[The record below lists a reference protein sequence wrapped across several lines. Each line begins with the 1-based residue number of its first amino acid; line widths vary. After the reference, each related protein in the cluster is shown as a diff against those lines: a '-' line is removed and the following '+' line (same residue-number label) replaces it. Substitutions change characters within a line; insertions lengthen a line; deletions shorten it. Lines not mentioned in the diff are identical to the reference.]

1 MNLKK
6 RWPHSPL
13 AIAAYCLIIA
23 IGIMFWGGPISVAGA
38 VAELRIGE
46 GSSSE
51 SALREGHRMTIVS
64 GHSFSCDWKDASNNI
79 NRCTT
84 NLKGRSLEIEFKVDP
99 LKVPQCNKCNIRY
112 SEQSFQCGCSHD
124 YRHKPGQADLWI
136 ENSLGLT
143 DFDRIWLFLT
153 NPLANIFG
161 NMIESDWNNITPIL
175 SWVVAILIAAALGL
189 QFMQTP
195 RVGSRFAGFI
205 LIVPISILITPIVWW
220 FTLLVLLET
229 GHVD

>member
-6 RWPHSPL
+6 RLPHSPL
-13 AIAAYCLIIA
+13 AIVAYCLIIA
-23 IGIMFWGGPISVAGA
+23 IGILFWGGPISVAGA
-38 VAELRIGE
+38 VAQLRIGE
-46 GSSSE
+46 GSSSAL
-51 SALREGHRMTIVS
+51 ALREGHRITIVS
-64 GHSFSCDWKDASNNI
+64 GHSFSCDWKDASHNI
-79 NRCTT
+79 HRCRT
-84 NLKGRSLEIEFKVDP
+84 NLKGRSLEIEFKDGWMEV
-99 LKVPQCNKCNIRY
+99 VPQCNIRY
-112 SEQSFQCGCSHD
+112 SEQSFQCGAF
-124 YRHKPGQADLWI
+124 YYLNHKPGQADLWI

-153 NPLANIFG
+153 NPLANLFG
-161 NMIESDWNNITPIL
+161 NITEPDWNNIAPIL

-189 QFMQTP
+189 HFMQTP

-220 FTLLVLLET
+220 FTLLVLILT

>member
-6 RWPHSPL
+6 RLPHSPL

-23 IGIMFWGGPISVAGA
+23 IGIMFWGGPISVDGA

-51 SALREGHRMTIVS
+51 LALREGHRMTIVS

-79 NRCTT
+79 NRCRT
-84 NLKGRSLEIEFKVDP
+84 NLKGRSLEIEFKVEP
-99 LKVPQCNKCNIRY
+99 LGVPQCNIRY
-112 SEQSFQCGCSHD
+112 SEQSFQCGGSHD
-124 YRHKPGQADLWI
+124 YRHKPGQADFWI

-153 NPLANIFG
+153 NPLANLFG
-161 NMIESDWNNITPIL
+161 NITEIDWNYIIPIL

-189 QFMQTP
+189 DFMETP
-195 RVGSRFAGFI
+195 RGGSRFAGFI
-205 LIVPISILITPIVWW
+205 LPISILITPIVLW
-220 FTLLVLLET
+220 FTVLGLLVT

>member
-6 RWPHSPL
+6 RLPHSPL
-13 AIAAYCLIIA
+13 AIVAYCLIIA

-51 SALREGHRMTIVS
+51 LALREGHRMTIVS

-79 NRCTT
+79 NRCRT
-84 NLKGRSLEIEFKVDP
+84 NLKGRSLEIEFKVEP
-99 LKVPQCNKCNIRY
+99 FEVPQCNIRY
-112 SEQSFQCGCSHD
+112 SEQSFQCGGFND
-124 YRHKPGQADLWI
+124 YRHKAGQADLWI

-153 NPLANIFG
+153 NPLANLFG
-161 NMIESDWNNITPIL
+161 NITEIDWDNITPIL

-189 QFMQTP
+189 HFMQTP

-205 LIVPISILITPIVWW
+205 LIVPISILIRPIVWW
-220 FTLLVLLET
+220 FTGLVLILT

>member
-6 RWPHSPL
+6 RLPHSPL

-51 SALREGHRMTIVS
+51 LALREGHRITIVS
-64 GHSFSCDWKDASNNI
+64 GHSFSCDWKDASHNI
-79 NRCTT
+79 HRCRT
-84 NLKGRSLEIEFKVDP
+84 NLKGRSLEIEFKDGSMEV
-99 LKVPQCNKCNIRY
+99 VPQCNIRY
-112 SEQSFQCGCSHD
+112 SGQSFQCGGFYD
-124 YRHKPGQADLWI
+124 MRHKPGQADLWI

-153 NPLANIFG
+153 NPLANLFG
-161 NMIESDWNNITPIL
+161 NITEPDWDNITPIL

-189 QFMQTP
+189 HFMQTP

-205 LIVPISILITPIVWW
+205 LIVPISILIQPIVWW
-220 FTLLVLLET
+220 FTGLVLILT

>member
-6 RWPHSPL
+6 RLPHSPL

-79 NRCTT
+79 NRCRT
-84 NLKGRSLEIEFKVDP
+84 NLKGRSLEIEFKVEIFE
-99 LKVPQCNKCNIRY
+99 VPQCNIRY
-112 SEQSFQCGCSHD
+112 SEQSFQCGAFYD
-124 YRHKPGQADLWI
+124 MPHKPNQADLWV

-153 NPLANIFG
+153 NPLANLFG
-161 NMIESDWNNITPIL
+161 NITEIDWNNITPIL
-175 SWVVAILIAAALGL
+175 DWVVAILIAAALGL
-189 QFMQTP
+189 HFMQTP

-205 LIVPISILITPIVWW
+205 LIVPISILIRPIVWW
-220 FTLLVLLET
+220 FTGVVLILT

>member
-6 RWPHSPL
+6 RLPHSPL

-51 SALREGHRMTIVS
+51 LALREGHRITIVS
-64 GHSFSCDWKDASNNI
+64 GHSFSCDWKDASHNI
-79 NRCTT
+79 HRCRT
-84 NLKGRSLEIEFKVDP
+84 NLKGRSLEIEFKDGWMEV
-99 LKVPQCNKCNIRY
+99 VAQCNIRY
-112 SEQSFQCGCSHD
+112 SGQSFQCGAFYD
-124 YRHKPGQADLWI
+124 MPHKSNQADLWV

-153 NPLANIFG
+153 NPLANLFG
-161 NMIESDWNNITPIL
+161 NITEIDWNNITPIL

-189 QFMQTP
+189 HFMQTP

-205 LIVPISILITPIVWW
+205 LIVPISILIRPIVWW
-220 FTLLVLLET
+220 FTGLVLILT

>member
-6 RWPHSPL
+6 RLPHSPL
-13 AIAAYCLIIA
+13 EIVAYCLIIA
-23 IGIMFWGGPISVAGA
+23 IGIIFWGGPISVAGS

-51 SALREGHRMTIVS
+51 SALREGHRITIVS

-79 NRCTT
+79 NRCRT
-84 NLKGRSLEIEFKVDP
+84 NLKGRSLEIEFKEGWAEV
-99 LKVPQCNKCNIRY
+99 VPQCNIRY
-112 SEQSFQCGCSHD
+112 SGQSFQCGGFYD
-124 YRHKPGQADLWI
+124 LRHKSNQADLWI

-153 NPLANIFG
+153 NPLANLFG
-161 NMIESDWNNITPIL
+161 NITEIDWNKITPIL

-189 QFMQTP
+189 HFMQTP
-195 RVGSRFAGFI
+195 WVGLRFAGFI
-205 LIVPISILITPIVWW
+205 LIVPISILITPSVESFIV
-220 FTLLVLLET
+220 LVLLLT

>member
-6 RWPHSPL
+6 RLPHSPL
-13 AIAAYCLIIA
+13 AIVAYCLIIA

-51 SALREGHRMTIVS
+51 LALREGHRMTIVS

-79 NRCTT
+79 NRCRT
-84 NLKGRSLEIEFKVDP
+84 NLKGRSLEIEFKVK
-99 LKVPQCNKCNIRY
+99 LFEVTQCNIRY
-112 SEQSFQCGCSHD
+112 SGQSFQCGGSND

-153 NPLANIFG
+153 NPLANLFG
-161 NMIESDWNNITPIL
+161 NITEIDWDNIIPIL
-175 SWVVAILIAAALGL
+175 TWVVAILIAAALGL
-189 QFMQTP
+189 HFMQTP

-205 LIVPISILITPIVWW
+205 LIVPISILIRPIVWW
-220 FTLLVLLET
+220 FTLLVLVLT
-229 GHVD
+229 GHAD

>member
-6 RWPHSPL
+6 RLPHSPL
-13 AIAAYCLIIA
+13 AIAGYCLIIA
-23 IGIMFWGGPISVAGA
+23 IGIMFWGGPISVAGS

-51 SALREGHRMTIVS
+51 LALREGHRITIVS

-79 NRCTT
+79 NRCRT
-84 NLKGRSLEIEFKVDP
+84 NLKGRSLEIEFKEGWMEV
-99 LKVPQCNKCNIRY
+99 VPECNIRY
-112 SEQSFQCGCSHD
+112 SGQSFQCGAFYD
-124 YRHKPGQADLWI
+124 MRHKSNQADLWI

-153 NPLANIFG
+153 NPLANLFG
-161 NMIESDWNNITPIL
+161 NITEMDWNNITPIL

-189 QFMQTP
+189 HFMQTP

-205 LIVPISILITPIVWW
+205 LIVPISILIRPIVGW
-220 FTLLVLLET
+220 FTLLVLILT
-229 GHVD
+229 RHVD

>member
-13 AIAAYCLIIA
+13 AIVAYCLIIA
-23 IGIMFWGGPISVAGA
+23 IGIMFWGGPLSVAGS

-51 SALREGHRMTIVS
+51 LALREGHRMTIVS
-64 GHSFSCDWKDASNNI
+64 GHSFSCDRKDASNNI
-79 NRCTT
+79 NRCRT
-84 NLKGRSLEIEFKVDP
+84 NLKGRSLEIEFKVGW
-99 LKVPQCNKCNIRY
+99 LEVVPQCNIRY
-112 SEQSFQCGCSHD
+112 SGQSFQCGGFND
-124 YRHKPGQADLWI
+124 FRHKDGQADLWI

-153 NPLANIFG
+153 NPLANLFG
-161 NMIESDWNNITPIL
+161 NITEIDWDNITPIL
-175 SWVVAILIAAALGL
+175 SWVVAILIVAALGL
-189 QFMQTP
+189 HFMQTP

-205 LIVPISILITPIVWW
+205 LIVPISILIRPIVWW
-220 FTLLVLLET
+220 FTAVVLILT

>member
-6 RWPHSPL
+6 RLPHSPL

-51 SALREGHRMTIVS
+51 SALREGHRITIVS
-64 GHSFSCDWKDASNNI
+64 GHSFSCDWKDASHNI
-79 NRCTT
+79 HRCRT
-84 NLKGRSLEIEFKVDP
+84 NLKGRSLEIEFKDGWVEA
-99 LKVPQCNKCNIRY
+99 VPECNIRY
-112 SEQSFQCGCSHD
+112 SGQSFQCGGLYD
-124 YRHKPGQADLWI
+124 MRHKSNQADLWI

-143 DFDRIWLFLT
+143 DLDRIWLFLT
-153 NPLANIFG
+153 NPLANLFG
-161 NMIESDWNNITPIL
+161 NITEIDWNNITPIL

-195 RVGSRFAGFI
+195 MVGSRFAGFI
-205 LIVPISILITPIVWW
+205 LIVPISILIRPIVWW
-220 FTLLVLLET
+220 FTGLVLILT
-229 GHVD
+229 GHAD

>member
-6 RWPHSPL
+6 RLPHSPL

-23 IGIMFWGGPISVAGA
+23 IGIIFWGGPISVAGS

-46 GSSSE
+46 GSRYGL
-51 SALREGHRMTIVS
+51 AREGHRITIVS

-79 NRCTT
+79 NRCRT
-84 NLKGRSLEIEFKVDP
+84 NLKGRSLEIEFKEGWLEV
-99 LKVPQCNKCNIRY
+99 VPQCNIRY
-112 SEQSFQCGCSHD
+112 SGQSFQCGAFYD
-124 YRHKPGQADLWI
+124 LPHKPNQADVWI

-161 NMIESDWNNITPIL
+161 NMIESDWDNITPIL
-175 SWVVAILIAAALGL
+175 SWVVAILIAAALGV

-195 RVGSRFAGFI
+195 RVGSRFAGLI
-205 LIVPISILITPIVWW
+205 LIVPISILITPIVWC
-220 FTLLVLLET
+220 FTLLVLILT

>member
-1 MNLKK
+1 MNLKE
-6 RWPHSPL
+6 RLPHSL
-13 AIAAYCLIIA
+13 FAIAAYCLIIA
-23 IGIMFWGGPISVAGA
+23 IGIMIFWGGPSSVAGP

-51 SALREGHRMTIVS
+51 LALREGHRITIVS

-79 NRCTT
+79 NRCRT
-84 NLKGRSLEIEFKVDP
+84 NLKGRSLEIEFKVEP
-99 LKVPQCNKCNIRY
+99 LVKVPQCNIRY
-112 SEQSFQCGCSHD
+112 SEQSFQCGGFTD
-124 YRHKPGQADLWI
+124 MRHKLGQADFWI

-153 NPLANIFG
+153 NPLANLFG
-161 NMIESDWNNITPIL
+161 NITEIDWNYIIPIL
-175 SWVVAILIAAALGL
+175 SWVVAILIAAPLRL
-189 QFMQTP
+189 DFMQTP

-205 LIVPISILITPIVWW
+205 QIVQISILITPIVWW
-220 FTLLVLLET
+220 FTVLLLLRT

>member
-6 RWPHSPL
+6 RLPHSPL
-13 AIAAYCLIIA
+13 AIVAYCLIIA
-23 IGIMFWGGPISVAGA
+23 IGITFWGGPISVAGA

-51 SALREGHRMTIVS
+51 LALREGHRMTIVS

-79 NRCTT
+79 NRCRT
-84 NLKGRSLEIEFKVDP
+84 NLKGRSLEIEFKEGWMEV
-99 LKVPQCNKCNIRY
+99 VPECNIRY
-112 SEQSFQCGCSHD
+112 SGQSFQCGGFYD

-153 NPLANIFG
+153 NPLANLFG
-161 NMIESDWNNITPIL
+161 NITEIDWNKITPIL

-189 QFMQTP
+189 HFMQTP

-205 LIVPISILITPIVWW
+205 LIVPISILIRPIVWW
-220 FTLLVLLET
+220 FTGLVLILT

>member
-6 RWPHSPL
+6 RLPHSPL

-51 SALREGHRMTIVS
+51 LALREGHRITIVS

-79 NRCTT
+79 NRCRT
-84 NLKGRSLEIEFKVDP
+84 NLKGRSLEIEFKVEP
-99 LKVPQCNKCNIRY
+99 LEVPQCNIRY
-112 SEQSFQCGCSHD
+112 SEQSFQCGGSND
-124 YRHKPGQADLWI
+124 MRHKPGQADLWI

-153 NPLANIFG
+153 NPLANLFG
-161 NMIESDWNNITPIL
+161 NITENDWDNITPIL

-189 QFMQTP
+189 HFMQTP
-195 RVGSRFAGFI
+195 TVGSRFAGFI
-205 LIVPISILITPIVWW
+205 LIVPISILIRPIVWR
-220 FTLLVLLET
+220 FTLLVLIVT
-229 GHVD
+229 GHAD

>member
-6 RWPHSPL
+6 RLPHSPL

-23 IGIMFWGGPISVAGA
+23 IGIIFWGGPISVAGS

-46 GSSSE
+46 GSTYQLG
-51 SALREGHRMTIVS
+51 LREGHGITIVS

-79 NRCTT
+79 NRCRT
-84 NLKGRSLEIEFKVDP
+84 NLKGRSLEIEFKVEP
-99 LKVPQCNKCNIRY
+99 FSKVPQCNIRY
-112 SEQSFQCGCSHD
+112 SGQSFQCGGFND
-124 YRHKPGQADLWI
+124 LRHKSGQADLWI

-153 NPLANIFG
+153 NPLANLFG
-161 NMIESDWNNITPIL
+161 NITERDWENITPIL
-175 SWVVAILIAAALGL
+175 NWVVTILIGAALGL

-195 RVGSRFAGFI
+195 RVWLRFAGFI
-205 LIVPISILITPIVWW
+205 LIVPISILIIPIVGR
-220 FTLLVLLET
+220 FTLLLLLLT

>member
-6 RWPHSPL
+6 RLPHSPL
-13 AIAAYCLIIA
+13 TIAAYCLIIA

-51 SALREGHRMTIVS
+51 LALREGHRMTIVS

-79 NRCTT
+79 NRCRT
-84 NLKGRSLEIEFKVDP
+84 NLKGRSLEIEFKVEP
-99 LKVPQCNKCNIRY
+99 LEVPQCNIRY
-112 SEQSFQCGCSHD
+112 SEQSFQCGGSHD

-153 NPLANIFG
+153 NPLANLFG
-161 NMIESDWNNITPIL
+161 NITEIDWDNIIPIL
-175 SWVVAILIAAALGL
+175 NWVVTILIAAALGL
-189 QFMQTP
+189 HFMQTP
-195 RVGSRFAGFI
+195 RVWLRFAGFI
-205 LIVPISILITPIVWW
+205 LIVPISILIRPIVWR
-220 FTLLVLLET
+220 FTLLVLVLT
-229 GHVD
+229 GHAD

>member
-6 RWPHSPL
+6 RLPHSPL

-51 SALREGHRMTIVS
+51 LALREGHRITIVS

-79 NRCTT
+79 NRCRT
-84 NLKGRSLEIEFKVDP
+84 NLKGRSLEIEFKEGFMEV
-99 LKVPQCNKCNIRY
+99 VPECNIRY
-112 SEQSFQCGCSHD
+112 SGQSFQCGAFYD
-124 YRHKPGQADLWI
+124 MPHKSNQADVWI

-153 NPLANIFG
+153 NPLANLFG
-161 NMIESDWNNITPIL
+161 NITEIDWDNITPIL
-175 SWVVAILIAAALGL
+175 SWVVAIIIAAALGL
-189 QFMQTP
+189 HFMQTP
-195 RVGSRFAGFI
+195 RVWSRFAGFI
-205 LIVPISILITPIVWW
+205 LIVPISILIRPIVWW
-220 FTLLVLLET
+220 FTGLVLLLT
-229 GHVD
+229 GHLD

>member
-6 RWPHSPL
+6 RLLHSPL
-13 AIAAYCLIIA
+13 AIVAYCLIIA
-23 IGIMFWGGPISVAGA
+23 IGIIFWGGPISVAGS

-46 GSSSE
+46 GSSSYL
-51 SALREGHRMTIVS
+51 AFREGHGITIVS

-79 NRCTT
+79 NRCRT
-84 NLKGRSLEIEFKVDP
+84 NLKGRSLEIEFKVEP
-99 LKVPQCNKCNIRY
+99 FEVPQCNIRY
-112 SEQSFQCGCSHD
+112 SEQSFQCGGSND

-161 NMIESDWNNITPIL
+161 KMTENDWDNIMPIL

-220 FTLLVLLET
+220 FTLLVLLLT

>member
-6 RWPHSPL
+6 RLPHSPL
-13 AIAAYCLIIA
+13 AIAGYCLIIA
-23 IGIMFWGGPISVAGA
+23 IGIIFWGGPISVAGS

-46 GSSSE
+46 GSRSYL
-51 SALREGHRMTIVS
+51 ALREGHRITIVS

-79 NRCTT
+79 NRCRT
-84 NLKGRSLEIEFKVDP
+84 NLKGRSLEIEFKEGWAEV
-99 LKVPQCNKCNIRY
+99 VPQFNIRY
-112 SEQSFQCGCSHD
+112 SGQSFQCGGFYD
-124 YRHKPGQADLWI
+124 LRHKSNQADLWI

-153 NPLANIFG
+153 NPLANLFG
-161 NMIESDWNNITPIL
+161 NITEIDWYYIIPIL
-175 SWVVAILIAAALGL
+175 SWVVAILIAATLDL
-189 QFMQTP
+189 DFMQTP

-205 LIVPISILITPIVWW
+205 IIVQISILITPILWW
-220 FTLLVLLET
+220 FTVLVLLQT

>member
-6 RWPHSPL
+6 RLPHSPL

-23 IGIMFWGGPISVAGA
+23 IGIMFWGGPISVAGP

-51 SALREGHRMTIVS
+51 LALREGHRITIVS

-79 NRCTT
+79 NRCRT
-84 NLKGRSLEIEFKVDP
+84 NLKGRSLEIEFKVGW
-99 LKVPQCNKCNIRY
+99 LEVVQQCNIRY
-112 SEQSFQCGCSHD
+112 SEQSFQCGGFND
-124 YRHKPGQADLWI
+124 IRHKPGQADLWI

-153 NPLANIFG
+153 NPLANLFG
-161 NMIESDWNNITPIL
+161 NITELDWNTITPIL
-175 SWVVAILIAAALGL
+175 SWVVSILIAVALGL

-205 LIVPISILITPIVWW
+205 LIVPISILIRPIVEW
-220 FTLLVLLET
+220 FTLLVLILT

>member
-6 RWPHSPL
+6 RLPHSPL
-13 AIAAYCLIIA
+13 AIVAYCLIIA
-23 IGIMFWGGPISVAGA
+23 IGIMFWGGPISVAGS

-51 SALREGHRMTIVS
+51 LSLLEGHRMTIVS
-64 GHSFSCDWKDASNNI
+64 GHSFSCDWKDASHNI
-79 NRCTT
+79 HRCRT
-84 NLKGRSLEIEFKVDP
+84 NLKGRSLEIEFKEGWMEV
-99 LKVPQCNKCNIRY
+99 VPECNIRY
-112 SEQSFQCGCSHD
+112 SGQSFQCGAFYD
-124 YRHKPGQADLWI
+124 MPHKSNQADVWI

-161 NMIESDWNNITPIL
+161 NMIESDWDNITPIL

-195 RVGSRFAGFI
+195 RVWSRFAGFI
-205 LIVPISILITPIVWW
+205 LIVPISILIRPIVWW
-220 FTLLVLLET
+220 FTDVVLILT

>member
-6 RWPHSPL
+6 RFPHSPF
-13 AIAAYCLIIA
+13 AIVAYCLIIA
-23 IGIMFWGGPISVAGA
+23 IGIMFWGGPTSVGGA
-38 VAELRIGE
+38 VAEFRIGE

-51 SALREGHRMTIVS
+51 LALREGHRVTIVS

-79 NRCTT
+79 NRCRT
-84 NLKGRSLEIEFKVDP
+84 NLKGRSLEIEFKVE
-99 LKVPQCNKCNIRY
+99 LFQVPQCNIRY
-112 SEQSFQCGCSHD
+112 SGQSFQCGGFND

-143 DFDRIWLFLT
+143 DFDRIWLLLT

-161 NMIESDWNNITPIL
+161 NITEIDWNNITPIL
-175 SWVVAILIAAALGL
+175 NWVVAISISVAIGWR
-189 QFMQTP
+189 FMQTP

-205 LIVPISILITPIVWW
+205 LIVAISILIRPIVWW
-220 FTLLVLLET
+220 FTQLVLMIT
-229 GHVD
+229 GHAD

>member
-6 RWPHSPL
+6 RLPHSPF
-13 AIAAYCLIIA
+13 AIAACLIIA
-23 IGIMFWGGPISVAGA
+23 IGIMFWGGPSSVAGA
-38 VAELRIGE
+38 VAEFRIGE
-46 GSSSE
+46 GSRSE
-51 SALREGHRMTIVS
+51 SALREGHRITIVS

-79 NRCTT
+79 NRCRT
-84 NLKGRSLEIEFKVDP
+84 NLKGRSLEIEFKVEP
-99 LKVPQCNKCNIRY
+99 FKVPQCNIRY
-112 SEQSFQCGCSHD
+112 SEQSFQCGGSND

-153 NPLANIFG
+153 NPLANLFG
-161 NMIESDWNNITPIL
+161 NITEIDWDNIIPIL
-175 SWVVAILIAAALGL
+175 TWVVAILIAAALVHS
-189 QFMQTP
+189 MQTP

-220 FTLLVLLET
+220 FTLLVLIVT
-229 GHVD
+229 GHAD

>member
-6 RWPHSPL
+6 RWLHSPL

-51 SALREGHRMTIVS
+51 LALREGHRMTIVS

-79 NRCTT
+79 NRCRT
-84 NLKGRSLEIEFKVDP
+84 NLKGRSLEIEFKVEP
-99 LKVPQCNKCNIRY
+99 LEVPQCNIRY
-112 SEQSFQCGCSHD
+112 SEQSFQCGGSHD

-153 NPLANIFG
+153 NPLANLFG
-161 NMIESDWNNITPIL
+161 NITEIDWDNIIPIL
-175 SWVVAILIAAALGL
+175 NWVVTILIAAALGL
-189 QFMQTP
+189 HFMQTP
-195 RVGSRFAGFI
+195 RVWLRFAGFI
-205 LIVPISILITPIVWW
+205 LIVPISILIRPIVWR
-220 FTLLVLLET
+220 FTLLVLVLT
-229 GHVD
+229 GHAD

>member
-6 RWPHSPL
+6 RLPHSPL
-13 AIAAYCLIIA
+13 AIVAYCLIIA
-23 IGIMFWGGPISVAGA
+23 IGIMFWGGPISVAGP

-51 SALREGHRMTIVS
+51 SALREGHRITIVS

-79 NRCTT
+79 NRCRT
-84 NLKGRSLEIEFKVDP
+84 NLKGRSLEIEFKVGWAE
-99 LKVPQCNKCNIRY
+99 VVSQCNIRY

-153 NPLANIFG
+153 NPLANLFG
-161 NMIESDWNNITPIL
+161 NITESDWNNITPIL

-189 QFMQTP
+189 HFMQTP

-205 LIVPISILITPIVWW
+205 LIVPISILIRPIVEW
-220 FTLLVLLET
+220 FTYVVLILT
-229 GHVD
+229 LHVD

>member
-6 RWPHSPL
+6 RLPHSPL

-23 IGIMFWGGPISVAGA
+23 ICIMFWGGPISVAGA

-51 SALREGHRMTIVS
+51 LALREGHRMTIVS

-79 NRCTT
+79 NRCRT
-84 NLKGRSLEIEFKVDP
+84 NLKGRSLEIEFKVEF
-99 LKVPQCNKCNIRY
+99 LEVPQCNIRY
-112 SEQSFQCGCSHD
+112 SGQSFQCGAFYD
-124 YRHKPGQADLWI
+124 MRHKSGQADLWI

-153 NPLANIFG
+153 NPLANLFG
-161 NMIESDWNNITPIL
+161 NITELDWDIITPIL

-205 LIVPISILITPIVWW
+205 LIVPISILIITPIVWW
-220 FTLLVLLET
+220 FTLSVLIET